1 MKNIAKCAHYNGRR
15 RHRSKVGGKKGC
27 TSLYVYR
34 YLCGCNVYR
43 VMLLRDR
50 ECVLEEEG
58 DWFLGESVCVC
69 LCGVGGVCVCTE
81 GVETD
86 SRIPF
91 ALVSVGLDQV

>member
-1 MKNIAKCAHYNGRR
+1 
-15 RHRSKVGGKKGC
+15 
-27 TSLYVYR
+27 
-34 YLCGCNVYR
+34 
-43 VMLLRDR
+43 MLLRDR

-69 LCGVGGVCVCTE
+69 LCGVGCVCVCTE